1 MGVAIHAQMDTDVSD
16 DLYCDGSGWLFGLRF
31 CCRRSARVMF
41 FVAAGMFL
49 ASAALTIF
57 TVRGVF
63 Q

>member
-1 MGVAIHAQMDTDVSD
+1 MLRWTLMFLMISIATGLVGFSGYVSAAA
-16 DLYCDGSGWLFGLRF
+16 
-31 CCRRSARVMF
+31 RSARVMF

>member
-1 MGVAIHAQMDTDVSD
+1 MFLMISLATGLVGFSSYVSAAA
-16 DLYCDGSGWLFGLRF
+16 RP
-31 CCRRSARVMF
+31 ARVMF

-57 TVRGVF
+57 TVQGVF